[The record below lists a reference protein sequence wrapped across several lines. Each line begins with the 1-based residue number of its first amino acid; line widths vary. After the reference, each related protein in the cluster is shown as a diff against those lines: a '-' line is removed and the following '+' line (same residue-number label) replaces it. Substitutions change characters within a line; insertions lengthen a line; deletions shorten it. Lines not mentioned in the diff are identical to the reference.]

1 MDENHEKLIGEA
13 WFNGVYDQR
22 QAELTCEFQSLSWE
36 KVLNEYAYQYELSE
50 KEGAMSW
57 N

>member
-1 MDENHEKLIGEA
+1 MENHEKIIGQA
-13 WFNGVYDQR
+13 WFSGAYTQK
-22 QAELTCEFQSLSWE
+22 QAELSCELQGLSWE

-50 KEGAMSW
+50 KAGAMSW